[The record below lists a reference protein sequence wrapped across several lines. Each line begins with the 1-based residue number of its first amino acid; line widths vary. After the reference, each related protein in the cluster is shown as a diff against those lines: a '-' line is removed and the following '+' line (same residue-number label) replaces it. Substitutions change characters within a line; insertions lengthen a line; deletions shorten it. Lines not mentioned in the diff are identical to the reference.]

1 MSINYDYVGRSQ
13 RANHYTTPP
22 RVAIHCASWYFL
34 QRTFL
39 RLNPRSR
46 HPSDSGRETWVLR
59 RRACGRPVCWWGIQL
74 LRTCIRVE
82 WGFEYDDRDKRG
94 TSLDVRPERTIDSPI
109 WCIYNIIQ
117 LTPTHATSFTHT
129 GRGYACPIFGDGVSY
144 PDFSENKKYVLWNAV
159 SVPLVHFTLC
169 CDDTKWRHS
178 VVANV
183 LASGNELRASK
194 SQFVKVLAYIRTTS
208 SLYPS
213 GLETC

>member
-13 RANHYTTPP
+13 RANHYTMPP

-144 PDFSENKKYVLWNAV
+144 PTFQKTRNTFCGTRYLSHWYTLRYVVTTQNDVIASLRTSW
-159 SVPLVHFTLC
+159 LVATSC
-169 CDDTKWRHS
+169 
-178 VVANV
+178 
-183 LASGNELRASK
+183 ELQKVNLSK
-194 SQFVKVLAYIRTTS
+194 CWHIYVQHPRCIQV
-208 SLYPS
+208 
-213 GLETC
+213 G